1 MKPHRTPLARAA
13 ALLLAAA
20 ALPLTPAIAQE
31 AAQPAEEAPAP
42 DATTSIPPPEATT
55 PVQTTETVSP
65 APVTETEAAAEAAPA
80 RTTTRRTTTTRTAT
94 TRTRVPAT
102 VVTPAPVAVVPVPV
116 DTLPPVAT
124 APLPP
129 PVAQTP
135 PLEVLPETPP
145 APVTTTVETED
156 SRNSLLPWLLGGLL
170 LLGALAF
177 FALRR
182 RRRTDVY
189 DEQTYAPAEPVHVA
203 PVAAPVAAAPIVT
216 PVDTVV
222 PAGRPELDLTMR
234 PRRAGVSGD
243 DARVEFELTVGNS
256 GPVAAENVR
265 ISTWMLAAGSSEA
278 ESALIVP
285 RDHADTPPVTIG
297 AGKSRTMEASV
308 ALPTAEV
315 EGDAVLPVVVAD
327 ARYRLPDG
335 REGRTSASFA
345 VGVPDGEELAH
356 FGIDNPSG
364 LHEGVVA
371 QPARRARAGLTQS
384 KGRGG
389 TREGAAPFVIPAHAD
404 RSGMT
409 PGSRCPLPARR
420 NASAAPTPLRSR
432 YPSSPSSGRCSMK
445 CFASVR
451 PRPVNSRTSLM
462 TWIFLS
468 HQDILTSTAS
478 NGPSFTG
485 SSRLSFLIPMAIT

>member
-1 MKPHRTPLARAA
+1 MKNHPTPLARAA

-20 ALPLTPAIAQE
+20 ALPLTPVIAQE
-31 AAQPAEEAPAP
+31 TDPPAEATSPP

-55 PVQTTETVSP
+55 PVQEETTTVAPPTEAETAATP
-65 APVTETEAAAEAAPA
+65 PARTRAPV
-80 RTTTRRTTTTRTAT
+80 RTTTRRTTTTRT
-94 TRTRVPAT
+94 TRAPAT
-102 VVTPAPVAVVPVPV
+102 VIVPAPVGVAPVPVPA

-124 APLPP
+124 TPLPP

-135 PLEVLPETPP
+135 PLEVLPEVPP

-156 SRNSLLPWLLGGLL
+156 SRDSLLPWLLAGLL
-170 LLGALAF
+170 LVGALAF

-189 DEQTYAPAEPVHVA
+189 DDVREVYEPAPAAV
-203 PVAAPVAAAPIVT
+203 APVAAAPIVT
-216 PVDTVV
+216 PVDSVT
-222 PAGRPELDLTMR
+222 PAGRPELDLAMR
-234 PRRAGVSGD
+234 PVRAGVSGS
-243 DARVEFELTVGNS
+243 DARVEFELTVGNN
-256 GPVAAENVR
+256 GPVAAEDVR

-285 RDHADTPPVTIG
+285 RDHADTPPVRIG
-297 AGKSRTMEASV
+297 AGEARTLQASV

-335 REGRTSASFA
+335 SEGRTSASFA

-371 QPARRARAGLTQS
+371 R
-384 KGRGG
+384 
-389 TREGAAPFVIPAHAD
+389 
-404 RSGMT
+404 
-409 PGSRCPLPARR
+409 PLGEPER
-420 NASAAPTPLRSR
+420 
-432 YPSSPSSGRCSMK
+432 
-445 CFASVR
+445 V
-451 PRPVNSRTSLM
+451 
-462 TWIFLS
+462 
-468 HQDILTSTAS
+468 
-478 NGPSFTG
+478 
-485 SSRLSFLIPMAIT
+485 

>member
-1 MKPHRTPLARAA
+1 MKKHPAPLARAA

-20 ALPLTPAIAQE
+20 ALPLTPANAQDSAPPSE
-31 AAQPAEEAPAP
+31 PAAEAPEP
-42 DATTSIPPPEATT
+42 DASTSIPPPEATA
-55 PVQTTETVSP
+55 PES
-65 APVTETEAAAEAAPA
+65 PVTEAETAPPARAPAA
-80 RTTTRRTTTTRTAT
+80 RTTTRRTETRTTR
-94 TRTRVPAT
+94 RVPAT
-102 VVTPAPVAVVPVPV
+102 VPGPAVPVAVVPVPI
-116 DTLPPVAT
+116 DTLPAPVAT
-124 APLPP
+124 LPLPP

-135 PLEVLPETPP
+135 PLEVLPEVPP
-145 APVTTTVETED
+145 APVTTKVETED
-156 SRNSLLPWLLGGLL
+156 SRDSFLPWLLGGLA

-182 RRRTDVY
+182 RRPVVVHDERVY
-189 DEQTYAPAEPVHVA
+189 EPSPAPLVA
-203 PVAAPVAAAPIVT
+203 PVPVAPVAAAPIVT
-216 PVDTVV
+216 PVRAAV

-234 PRRAGVSGD
+234 PVRAGVSGE

-297 AGKSRTMEASV
+297 AGESRTMEASV

-315 EGDAVLPVVVAD
+315 DGDAVLPVVVAD

-335 REGRTSASFA
+335 SEGRTSASFA

-371 QPARRARAGLTQS
+371 R
-384 KGRGG
+384 
-389 TREGAAPFVIPAHAD
+389 
-404 RSGMT
+404 
-409 PGSRCPLPARR
+409 
-420 NASAAPTPLRSR
+420 PLREPQR
-432 YPSSPSSGRCSMK
+432 
-445 CFASVR
+445 V
-451 PRPVNSRTSLM
+451 
-462 TWIFLS
+462 
-468 HQDILTSTAS
+468 
-478 NGPSFTG
+478 
-485 SSRLSFLIPMAIT
+485 